1 MHGRGKF
8 TWLDNSAS
16 HGNVYDGEWIYNI
29 MHGKGKF
36 TWANGVKFEGFYK
49 KGKRLEGGKF

>member
-1 MHGRGKF
+1 VYDGEWIDSNMHGRGKF

-36 TWANGVKFEGFYK
+36 TWLDKSS
-49 KGKRLEGGKF
+49 